1 MFQSERND
9 LYIQALMLRTIYIG
23 DGAGGA
29 GARGNLVLEE
39 LDFTFDVEFEEG
51 LSCCWR
57 KYFRRV

>member
-39 LDFTFDVEFEEG
+39 LDFDFEFEAG
-51 LSCCWR
+51 LSCCR
-57 KYFRRV
+57 SKYFRRV